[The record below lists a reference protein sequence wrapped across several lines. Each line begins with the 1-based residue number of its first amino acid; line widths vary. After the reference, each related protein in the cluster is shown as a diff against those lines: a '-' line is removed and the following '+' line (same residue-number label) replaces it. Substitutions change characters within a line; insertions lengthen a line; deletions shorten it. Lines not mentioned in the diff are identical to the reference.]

1 MKDLLLIVNKMTWWK
16 LAPNKVR
23 VAASILSFILVILL
37 IALPMVGKL
46 VIAVVL
52 ALITLIWCFG
62 TVLEYVMDY
71 DSIKRKHERN
81 QQ

>member
-1 MKDLLLIVNKMTWWK
+1 MKDLILKVNKMTWWK

-23 VAASILSFILVILL
+23 VAASILSFILIILL

-46 VIAVVL
+46 VIATVL